1 MKLNKY
7 ILFTALYIGIMALG
21 MTIMNYGLG
30 IQYGSQEMAKVVI
43 WIEIILTLLVVY
55 YIRRYASW
63 RDVGFGKITWTSVL
77 WLAPTL
83 LLSLISGAGAIMA
96 IASGNPSSREIQS
109 VVLVGLLTLLVG
121 FSEETMFRGILLRG
135 ALARYNVI
143 ASLLISAVG
152 FSLLHS
158 VNIFG
163 GEQTNEVGSQMFATL
178 MDGLFMAPIAILVG
192 NLIPLIIAHFL
203 WDFILLAPT
212 QVASTEVSSGFFALA
227 QASIIPI
234 QYVLM
239 IVAWIVVFIR
249 WKQGKFENPR

>member
-1 MKLNKY
+1 
-7 ILFTALYIGIMALG
+7 
-21 MTIMNYGLG
+21 
-30 IQYGSQEMAKVVI
+30 
-43 WIEIILTLLVVY
+43 
-55 YIRRYASW
+55 
-63 RDVGFGKITWTSVL
+63 
-77 WLAPTL
+77 
-83 LLSLISGAGAIMA
+83 
-96 IASGNPSSREIQS
+96 
-109 VVLVGLLTLLVG
+109 
-121 FSEETMFRGILLRG
+121 
-135 ALARYNVI
+135 
-143 ASLLISAVG
+143 
-152 FSLLHS
+152 
-158 VNIFG
+158 
-163 GEQTNEVGSQMFATL
+163 MFATL

>member
-1 MKLNKY
+1 
-7 ILFTALYIGIMALG
+7 
-21 MTIMNYGLG
+21 
-30 IQYGSQEMAKVVI
+30 
-43 WIEIILTLLVVY
+43 
-55 YIRRYASW
+55 
-63 RDVGFGKITWTSVL
+63 
-77 WLAPTL
+77 
-83 LLSLISGAGAIMA
+83 
-96 IASGNPSSREIQS
+96 
-109 VVLVGLLTLLVG
+109 
-121 FSEETMFRGILLRG
+121 MFRGILLRG

-163 GEQTNEVGSQMFATL
+163 GEPTNEVGSQMFATL

-192 NLIPLIIAHFL
+192 NLIQLIIAHFL